1 MPDTDTLTKPETDQA
16 STEDEKDTSQEL
28 SDSGADGAD
37 TERQPQEAG
46 AEAENT
52 TENQLADLPEG
63 WADHKEV
70 KSLLA
75 KHGMDTLA
83 KLQSEKDKQI
93 REIRADHVRA
103 LNDTAQQA
111 IAGNAVQEV
120 SKAVGMVATKLEE
133 GLTPEEAD
141 AVLKPIL
148 DQYENFAAI
157 YNGATLKAATTQGGE
172 LGFQRAQNFITE
184 GLSKEGVT
192 VMEAEIK
199 DVETA
204 LTLKE
209 LPSREAGFVRLL
221 AKRDEQV
228 RIEATAKVE
237 SERKDRETAEDRATT
252 REKNGKAPDTQGR
265 GSAGGRSYTLKQ
277 LKGMSRDEIMAIPK
291 EERDSAI
298 ESAQ

>member
-1 MPDTDTLTKPETDQA
+1 MPETDTLTESGTDQV
-16 STEDEKDTSQEL
+16 STEEQKTPLPED
-28 SDSGADGAD
+28 GADGAD
-37 TERQPQEAG
+37 NERQPQEADAG
-46 AEAENT
+46 AENT

-63 WADHKEV
+63 WAGHADV
-70 KSLLA
+70 KTLVEETRS
-75 KHGMDTLA
+75 GGQSQMD
-83 KLQSEKDKQI
+83 KKI
-93 REIRADHVRA
+93 REIRAEHVRA
-103 LNDTAQQA
+103 LTDTAQQA
-111 IAGNAVQEV
+111 IAAHHVQEV
-120 SKAVGMVATKLEE
+120 SKAVSGVADKLE
-133 GLTPEEAD
+133 GILGKDD
-141 AVLKPIL
+141 AESALSDIL
-148 DQYENFAAI
+148 SGYENFAAI
-157 YNGATLKAATTQGGE
+157 YNGATLQNATTQGGE

-252 REKNGKAPDTQGR
+252 REKNGKATDTQGR

-291 EERDSAI
+291 EERDRAI

>member
-1 MPDTDTLTKPETDQA
+1 MRAE
-16 STEDEKDTSQEL
+16 EKKAAVRRRSAGE
-28 SDSGADGAD
+28 ADK
-37 TERQPQEAG
+37 ERQSQEAG
-46 AEAENT
+46 ATAGKKENKIG
-52 TENQLADLPEG
+52 LPEG
-63 WADHKEV
+63 GADHEDVNARVEETRAGGQSK
-70 KSLLA
+70 
-75 KHGMDTLA
+75 MD
-83 KLQSEKDKQI
+83 KRI

-103 LNDTAQQA
+103 SNDIAQQD
-111 IAGNAVQEV
+111 IASNAVQEV
-120 SKAVGMVATKLEE
+120 SKAVGLVATKLEE

-148 DQYENFAAI
+148 DRYESFAAI
-157 YNGATLKAATTQGGE
+157 YNGATLKDATSQGGE

-184 GLSKEGVT
+184 GLSKEGVA

-237 SERKDRETAEDRATT
+237 SERTDRETAEDRATK
-252 REKNGKAPDTQGR
+252 RKDNGSAPDTSGR
-265 GSAGGRSYTLKQ
+265 GSAGGRSYTIKQ
-277 LKGMSRDEIMAIPK
+277 LKGMSREEIMAIPR
-291 EERDSAI
+291 EERDRAI

>member
-1 MPDTDTLTKPETDQA
+1 MDETDTLTESGTDQA
-16 STEDEKDTSQEL
+16 STEEKIPLPED
-28 SDSGADGAD
+28 GADGAD
-37 TERQPQEAG
+37 TERQPQEADEG
-46 AEAENT
+46 AENET
-52 TENQLADLPEG
+52 KSELPEG
-63 WADHKEV
+63 WADHDDV
-70 KSLLA
+70 KSLVEETRS
-75 KHGMDTLA
+75 GGQSQMD
-83 KLQSEKDKQI
+83 KRI
-93 REIRADHVRA
+93 REIRAEHVRA

-133 GLTPEEAD
+133 GLTPEEVD

-148 DQYENFAAI
+148 DRYENFAAI
-157 YNGATLKAATTQGGE
+157 YNGATLKDATSQGGE

-221 AKRDEQV
+221 AKRDEQI

-237 SERKDRETAEDRATT
+237 SEREGRETAEDRATKHK
-252 REKNGKAPDTQGR
+252 ENGAAPDASGR
-265 GSAGGRSYTLKQ
+265 GTPAGRSYTLKDID
-277 LKGMSRDEIMAIPK
+277 GMSAQEVSKIPL
-291 EERDSAI
+291 EELPTK
-298 ESAQ
+298 

>member
-1 MPDTDTLTKPETDQA
+1 MPETDTLTESGTNQV
-16 STEDEKDTSQEL
+16 STEEQKTSLPE
-28 SDSGADGAD
+28 DGADGAD
-37 TERQPQEAG
+37 NERQPQEAG
-46 AEAENT
+46 AEAEKKET
-52 TENQLADLPEG
+52 TLPEG
-63 WADHKEV
+63 WADHEDV
-70 KSLLA
+70 KALVEETRS
-75 KHGMDTLA
+75 GGQSQMD
-83 KLQSEKDKQI
+83 KRI
-93 REIRADHVRA
+93 RELRADHVRA

-111 IAGNAVQEV
+111 VSANAVQEV

-148 DQYENFAAI
+148 DRYESFAAI
-157 YNGATLKAATTQGGE
+157 YNGATLKDATSQGGE

-184 GLSKEGVT
+184 GLSKEGVK

-209 LPSREAGFVRLL
+209 LPSREAGFIRLL
-221 AKRDEQV
+221 AKRDERV

-237 SERKDRETAEDRATT
+237 SERKDRETAEDRATK
-252 REKNGKAPDTQGR
+252 RQENGKAPDTQGR

-277 LKGMSRDEIMAIPK
+277 LKGMSREEIMAIPR
-291 EERDSAI
+291 EDRDRAI

>member
-1 MPDTDTLTKPETDQA
+1 MPDTDTLTKPGTDQV
-16 STEDEKDTSQEL
+16 STEDEKDTSQKL

-37 TERQPQEAG
+37 KERQPQEAG
-46 AEAENT
+46 ADAENDK
-52 TENQLADLPEG
+52 ENQLADLPEG
-63 WADHKEV
+63 WADHADV
-70 KSLLA
+70 KTLLE
-75 KHGMDTLA
+75 KHGTDTRA
-83 KLQSEKDKQI
+83 EMQSDKDKQI

-111 IAGNAVQEV
+111 IAAHHVQEV
-120 SKAVGMVATKLEE
+120 SKAVSGVADKLE
-133 GLTPEEAD
+133 GILGKDD
-141 AVLKPIL
+141 AESALSDIL
-148 DQYENFAAI
+148 SGYENFAAI
-157 YNGATLKAATTQGGE
+157 YNGATLQNATTQGGE

-184 GLSKEGVT
+184 GLSQEGVT
-192 VMEAEIK
+192 VMKAEIK

-277 LKGMSRDEIMAIPK
+277 LKGMSRDEIMAIPR
-291 EERDSAI
+291 EERDRAL

>member
-1 MPDTDTLTKPETDQA
+1 MSETDTLTEPSTDQA
-16 STEDEKDTSQEL
+16 STGEEKETSQEL
-28 SDSGADGAD
+28 KETGADGAD
-37 TERQPQEAG
+37 NERQPQEAG
-46 AEAENT
+46 AEAEQKET
-52 TENQLADLPEG
+52 TLPEG
-63 WADHKEV
+63 WADHDDV
-70 KSLLA
+70 KALVEETRS
-75 KHGMDTLA
+75 GGQSQMD
-83 KLQSEKDKQI
+83 KRI
-93 REIRADHVRA
+93 RELRADHVRA

-148 DQYENFAAI
+148 DRYENFAAI
-157 YNGATLKAATTQGGE
+157 YNGATLKDATSQGGE

-184 GLSKEGVT
+184 GLSKEGVV

-237 SERKDRETAEDRATT
+237 GERKGRETAEDRATK
-252 REKNGKAPDTQGR
+252 RNENGKAPDTQGR
-265 GSAGGRSYTLKQ
+265 GSAGGRSYTLEQ
-277 LKGMSRDEIMAIPK
+277 IGQMSPLEVSKIPV
-291 EERDSAI
+291 EELPGK
-298 ESAQ
+298 